1 MKTQL
6 CAKSWADG
14 SLRVMALALG
24 LLFSPQV
31 ARAGTTASAE
41 DYRQEEPL
49 IAATTTTT
57 PSTALRAVESV
68 RGSSPLV
75 SSLSPNDLNYR
86 LAILLRWV
94 VRDYANSGELRLLS
108 AVPEGT
114 NGAGTSNARLR
125 TLQKTYWLQNNSM
138 YGAQALL
145 EYAPP
150 LGRILSDSWRSKW
163 EEKYPSFC
171 PYTQSDVVIG
181 QVPAYDGGKGSGDP
195 RCRQPRP
202 GTWEMLRM
210 QQYPRPAEAD
220 FDTLQ
225 TPIIGTDYPGD
236 KTGVGAQ
243 IAAIGKTSVR
253 DLLKYGCLR
262 QVLLGNHSAAQEMFD
277 LALAQWDGSGF
288 VEPKSRRD
296 SEGSPAGIY
305 WTRDLAFA
313 VMCANALGQG
323 GLQNWG
329 TQGQVPKASIEQKLW
344 SSQSP
349 SGGIWTNYCG
359 DAGAEKCGLGSIPK
373 IAKQTNEIAPLV
385 LLAYG
390 NNIWANASS
399 QSPQQ

>member
-1 MKTQL
+1 LVIKTQL
-6 CAKSWADG
+6 RAKFWLDIRM
-14 SLRVMALALG
+14 LVRALAFG
-24 LLFSPQV
+24 LLFSPQAV
-31 ARAGTTASAE
+31 RAGATASAE
-41 DYRQEEPL
+41 DYHQEKPL
-49 IAATTTTT
+49 IEAMTRLD
-57 PSTALRAVESV
+57 TALSTVESV
-68 RGSSPLV
+68 RASSPLT
-75 SSLSPNDLNYR
+75 SSLSPNALNKR
-86 LAILLRWV
+86 LAILLQWV

-108 AVPEGT
+108 AVPEAA

-125 TLQKTYWLQNNSM
+125 TLQKTYWLQNNSL

-145 EYAPP
+145 QYLPP

-171 PYTQSDVVIG
+171 PDTASAVVVG
-181 QVPAYDGGKGSGDP
+181 QLPAYDGGKGSGDR
-195 RCRQPRP
+195 RCRLPRP

-210 QQYPRPAEAD
+210 QQYPNPAEAE

-236 KTGVGAQ
+236 KNGFGAK
-243 IAAIGKTSVR
+243 IEPIGKTSVR

-262 QVLLGNHSAAQEMFD
+262 QVLLGNYSTAQEMFD
-277 LALAQWDGSGF
+277 LALAQWDGNGF

-296 SEGSPAGIY
+296 SDGSLAGIY

-313 VMCANALGQG
+313 VMCANALGQR

-329 TQGQVPKASIEQKLW
+329 TQQQVRKAAIEQKLW
-344 SSQSP
+344 STQSP

-359 DAGAEKCGLGSIPK
+359 DAAVEECGPGSIAK
-373 IAKQTNEIAPLV
+373 MAKQTNEIAPLV

-390 NNIWANASS
+390 KNIWSNRTESTK
-399 QSPQQ
+399 